1 MKRETLLKNVLLS
14 ALLLLIAAVS
24 VFVLAQKTSSNET
37 FQTTIASLDE
47 KTKHVLQL
55 SASSALIST
64 GISALPGDTAS
75 PIAGKLADF
84 TGYFLLILTVLY
96 TEKNLLTL
104 LGAAVF
110 RFIIPIACVLCIIAL
125 FAGSVRLRRIA
136 AKIAVFGLAVFI
148 AIPFSL
154 KVSDMVYE
162 NHREIVETALQESDE
177 MSAESAQ
184 ISNESGSNGVLSLL
198 KKTGKTIS
206 GVLDQGAQIINRF
219 VESIAVFIVTSCV
232 IPILVLAFVLWLI
245 KLLFGVK
252 LALPGPRGKEKPPA
266 PDEETP

>member
-14 ALLLLIAAVS
+14 ALLLLIAAIS
-24 VFVLAQKTSSNET
+24 FFVLAQKTSSNET
-37 FQTTIASLDE
+37 FQTTITSIDE
-47 KTKHVLQL
+47 KTKNVLQL

-96 TEKNLLTL
+96 TEKNLLTI
-104 LGAAVF
+104 LGVAVF
-110 RFIIPIACVLCIIAL
+110 RFVIPIACALCIISL
-125 FAGSVRLRRIA
+125 FSGSRMLRRVS
-136 AKIAVFGLAVFI
+136 AKVAIFGLAVFI
-148 AIPFSL
+148 AIPLSL
-154 KVSDMVYE
+154 RVSDVVYE
-162 NHREIVETALQESDE
+162 NHREIVETALQESDQ
-177 MSAESAQ
+177 MSEESAQ

-252 LALPGPRGKEKPPA
+252 ITLPQMKKGQEKEPP
-266 PDEETP
+266 EE

>member
-1 MKRETLLKNVLLS
+1 M
-14 ALLLLIAAVS
+14 
-24 VFVLAQKTSSNET
+24 
-37 FQTTIASLDE
+37 
-47 KTKHVLQL
+47 
-55 SASSALIST
+55 
-64 GISALPGDTAS
+64 
-75 PIAGKLADF
+75 
-84 TGYFLLILTVLY
+84 LY

-104 LGAAVF
+104 LGTAVF

-162 NHREIVETALQESDE
+162 NHRDIVETALQESDE

-252 LALPGPRGKEKPPA
+252 LALPGPRGREKPPA

>member
-1 MKRETLLKNVLLS
+1 MKRETLLKNALLS
-14 ALLLLIAAVS
+14 ALLLLIAAIS

-37 FQTTIASLDE
+37 FAATLASLDE
-47 KTKHVLQL
+47 KTKNVLQL

-96 TEKNLLTL
+96 TEKNLLTI
-104 LGAAVF
+104 LGVAVF
-110 RFIIPIACVLCIIAL
+110 RFIIPIACVLCIFAL
-125 FAGSVRLRRIA
+125 FSGSQVLRRVA
-136 AKIAVFGLAVFI
+136 AKIAIFGLAVFI
-148 AIPFSL
+148 AIPLSL
-154 KVSDMVYE
+154 RVSDMVYE
-162 NHREIVETALQESDE
+162 NHRDIVETALQESDE

-198 KKTGKTIS
+198 KKTGQTIS
-206 GVLDQGAQIINRF
+206 GVLDKGAQIINRF
-219 VESIAVFIVTSCV
+219 VESIAVFIVTSCI

-252 LALPGPRGKEKPPA
+252 ISLPKGKKQPEKEPA
-266 PDEETP
+266 EE

>member
-14 ALLLLIAAVS
+14 ALLLLAAAIS
-24 VFVLAQKTSSNET
+24 IFVLAQKTSSNET
-37 FQTTIASLDE
+37 FAATIASLDE
-47 KTKHVLQL
+47 KTKNVLQL

-96 TEKNLLTL
+96 TEKNLLTI

-110 RFIIPIACVLCIIAL
+110 RFIIPIACVLCIAAL
-125 FAGSVRLRRIA
+125 FSGSQVLRRAA
-136 AKIAVFGLAVFI
+136 AKIAIFGLAVFI
-148 AIPFSL
+148 AIPLSL
-154 KVSDMVYE
+154 RVSDMVYE
-162 NHREIVETALQESDE
+162 NHRDIVEIALQESDE
-177 MSAESAQ
+177 MSEESAQ
-184 ISNESGSNGVLSLL
+184 LSNEGGSNGVLSLL
-198 KKTGKTIS
+198 KKTGQTIS
-206 GVLDQGAQIINRF
+206 SVLDKGANIINRF
-219 VESIAVFIVTSCV
+219 VESIAVFIVTSCI

-252 LALPGPRGKEKPPA
+252 ISLPKGKRKPA
-266 PDEETP
+266 EAEEETA